1 VTVRDVMTVDVA
13 SVGPDATLKQ
23 VAELLVDRRISG
35 VPVVD
40 ADHHVIGVVSEA
52 DIIVKG
58 VTRAPVGDLLALLS
72 GRETVDERRLD
83 ATTAYEAMTEPAVT
97 IEPDRPISD
106 AARVM
111 LDAGV
116 NRLPVVADGRL
127 AGIVTRADLVCA
139 FVRADAEI
147 SGELHAEL
155 ASRRLSLS
163 PDALE
168 IDVRGGQVTIRGE
181 AAGPEAISSL
191 ESVARHVPGVVSV
204 DCSQVTASAWAEDD
218 ES

>member
-1 VTVRDVMTVDVA
+1 MTVRDVMTVDVA
-13 SVGPDATLKQ
+13 YVGPNATLKQ
-23 VAELLVDRRISG
+23 VAELLVERSISG

-40 ADHHVIGVVSEA
+40 AEHRVIGVVSES

-58 VTRAPVGDLLALLS
+58 VTRPVMGDLFARLS
-72 GRETVDERRLD
+72 GRETADERRRN
-83 ATTAYEAMTEPAVT
+83 ATTAYEAMTEPALT

-127 AGIVTRADLVCA
+127 AGIVTRADLVRA
-139 FVRADAEI
+139 FVRPDGEI
-147 SGELHAEL
+147 WEELRTDL
-155 ASRRLSLS
+155 AARRLSLS
-163 PDALE
+163 PDDLE
-168 IDVRGGQVTIRGE
+168 IDVRGGQETIRGE
-181 AAGPEAISSL
+181 AASAEAIALL
-191 ESVARHVPGVVSV
+191 ETAVRHVPGVVSV
-204 DCSQVTASAWAEDD
+204 DCSQVAASEWAEGD